1 MGQRRVIVAI
11 LMVSILLLVPAI
23 QGYEGGVY
31 NQASGCNCHSQSGTS
46 PASVSISG
54 LPASYDVN
62 KLYQV
67 TVSVSGG
74 VSGSNGGFS
83 LEVDKGTLS
92 TGFGLMLVNV
102 NSQGNSATHSITGS
116 SYRSWSFEWTS
127 PAAGAGTVN
136 FEVAGMTTN
145 GNGQNSGD
153 RWVTDVVQVPENIPV
168 NNPPSASNVMLSPT
182 DAKTA
187 ESLTLSYTYSDP
199 DNDPQ
204 SGTEITWYRDS
215 QALPSGTIT
224 GLTVP
229 PSQTTKGQ
237 DWYATVRPSD
247 GVDYGALQTSNT
259 VTIENTPPTLAA
271 PEITPPAPDG
281 SEDLAVSYS
290 VSDDDQDSL
299 TIEIHWY
306 LDGVLVTEF
315 NNDTT
320 VPSIATREGDEWR
333 VEVSVSDG
341 EDFETRSSQIITIG
355 QTIQPNNPPEVTS
368 PTISPSLPTTL
379 NDLFLTYN
387 TQDLDGDQ
395 IIATQIEWRMD
406 NTLTV
411 ESSTIVQSSATQ
423 RGQIWSASIRVSDG
437 INWSVWSSVDVTI
450 MNSAPVIGDLQ
461 LAPTN
466 SYTNDSLSFTYAY
479 SDFDDDAM
487 APPTITWYKNSVE
500 QTDLLNQ
507 NTIPS
512 SLTNKGENWTVSVYG
527 NDGTDLS
534 IEPLQSS
541 VLIQNSNPSVIIEE
555 IPLNISFV
563 DNQALGLTILPEFT
577 DADNDQINF
586 QISWLRNGF
595 REGSLDNLTFVAAQY
610 FGAGQSWTCQI
621 TFDDSDAQPQVETW
635 EINVD
640 NVDPVANINIES
652 ANLWSGE
659 LIVINA
665 TQSYDLDGII
675 SNYYWQWDDN
685 FGNQMSSEGEII
697 SIITTGTTIISLTV
711 EDDLGS
717 IATTTRSLQ
726 TTQGPTISALA
737 AQNDDGEVD
746 LNWQWDGEQATF
758 LILRNNFQIDETNE
772 LKFSD
777 SPTVAGS
784 TNYTVIPVID
794 GQQLV
799 AGSMT
804 ISDFEVDTTVESA
817 SGLSET
823 GGFYLGLLFLAV
835 SILITALGLLQ
846 RRDKD

>member
-1 MGQRRVIVAI
+1 MSQRGVIVAVT
-11 LMVSILLLVPAI
+11 LVTLLLLVPAI
-23 QGYEGGVY
+23 QGYEGGIH
-31 NQASGCNCHSQSGTS
+31 NQASGCNCHSGTTA
-46 PASVSISG
+46 PGATVSISG
-54 LPASYDVN
+54 LPTSYDVS

-74 VSGSNGGFS
+74 VSGSTGGFS

-102 NSQGNSATHSITGS
+102 NGQGNSATHSITGS

-127 PAAGAGTVN
+127 PAAGAGVVT
-136 FEVAGMTTN
+136 FDVAGITTN
-145 GNGQNSGD
+145 GNNQNSGD
-153 RWVTDVVQVPENIPV
+153 RWVTDMVQVPENIPA
-168 NNPPSASNVMLSPT
+168 NNPPSASNVLLSPT
-182 DAKTA
+182 DAKTTD
-187 ESLTLSYTYSDP
+187 SLTLSYSYSDS
-199 DNDPQ
+199 DNDPE
-204 SGTEITWYRDS
+204 SGSEITWYRDS

-229 PSQTTKGQ
+229 SSQATKGQ

-247 GVDYGALQTSNT
+247 GADYGTLQTSNT
-259 VTIENTPPTLAA
+259 VTIQNTPPTLTA
-271 PEITPPAPDG
+271 PEITPSSPDE

-290 VSDDDQDSL
+290 ASDADQDSL

-333 VEVSVSDG
+333 VEVTVSDG
-341 EDFETRSSQIITIG
+341 EDFESRSSQIITIG
-355 QTIQPNNPPEVTS
+355 QVIQPNNPPEVNTLV
-368 PTISPSLPTTL
+368 ISPSLPTTL

-395 IIATQIEWRMD
+395 IIATEIEWRMD
-406 NTLTV
+406 NTLTT

-423 RGQIWSASIRVSDG
+423 RDQVWSAKVRVSDG
-437 INWSVWSSVDVTI
+437 IDWSAWSSVDVTI

-461 LAPTN
+461 LVPNN

-479 SDFDDDAM
+479 SDFDDDVM
-487 APPTITWYKNSVE
+487 APSTITWYKDGVE
-500 QTDLLNQ
+500 QTDLANQ
-507 NTIPS
+507 NTVPA
-512 SLTNKGENWTVSVYG
+512 SLTTKGENWTVSVYG

-534 IEPLQSS
+534 IDSLEAS
-541 VLIQNSNPSVIIEE
+541 VFIQNSNPSVTIEDMPE
-555 IPLNISFV
+555 NISFV

-595 REGSLDNLTFVAAQY
+595 TEGSLDNSTFVAAQY
-610 FGAGQSWTCQI
+610 FGAGQLWTCQI
-621 TFDDSDAQPQVETW
+621 TFDDGDAQPQVETW
-635 EINVD
+635 QINVD
-640 NVDPVANINIES
+640 NVEPIANINIES

-685 FGNQMSSEGEII
+685 FGNPMSIEGEVI
-697 SIITTGTTIISLTV
+697 SIITTGTTTLSLTV

-717 IATTTRSLQ
+717 TATATQTIQ
-726 TTQGPTISALA
+726 TTQGPTISALV
-737 AQNDDGEVD
+737 AQNDDGEVE
-746 LNWQWDGEQATF
+746 LTWQWDGESATF

-772 LKFSD
+772 FKFSD
-777 SPTVAGS
+777 SPTIAGS
-784 TNYTVIPVID
+784 TNYTIIPVID

-804 ISDFEVDTTVESA
+804 ISNFEVDTTTESA

-823 GGFYLGLLFLAV
+823 GGLYLGLLFLAV

-846 RRDKD
+846 RRD

>member
-1 MGQRRVIVAI
+1 MSQRGVIVAVT
-11 LMVSILLLVPAI
+11 LVTLLLLVPAI
-23 QGYEGGVY
+23 QGYEGGIH
-31 NQASGCNCHSQSGTS
+31 NQASGCNCHSGTTA
-46 PASVSISG
+46 PGATVSISG
-54 LPASYDVN
+54 LPTSYDVS

-74 VSGSNGGFS
+74 VSGSTGGFS

-102 NSQGNSATHSITGS
+102 NGQGNSATHSITGS

-127 PAAGAGTVN
+127 PAAGAGVVT
-136 FEVAGMTTN
+136 FDVAGITTN
-145 GNGQNSGD
+145 GNNQNSGD
-153 RWVTDVVQVPENIPV
+153 RWVTDMVQVPENIPA
-168 NNPPSASNVMLSPT
+168 NNPPSASNVLLSPT
-182 DAKTA
+182 DAKTTD
-187 ESLTLSYTYSDP
+187 SLTLSYSYSDS
-199 DNDPQ
+199 DNDPE
-204 SGTEITWYRDS
+204 SGSEITWYRDS

-229 PSQTTKGQ
+229 SSQATKGQ

-247 GVDYGALQTSNT
+247 GADYGTLQTSNT
-259 VTIENTPPTLAA
+259 VTIQNTPPTLTA
-271 PEITPPAPDG
+271 PEITPSSPDE

-290 VSDDDQDSL
+290 ASDADQDSL

-333 VEVSVSDG
+333 VEVTVSDG
-341 EDFETRSSQIITIG
+341 EDFESRSSQIITIG
-355 QTIQPNNPPEVTS
+355 QVIQPNNPPEVNTLV
-368 PTISPSLPTTL
+368 ISPSVPTTL

-395 IIATQIEWRMD
+395 IIATEIEWRMD
-406 NTLTV
+406 NTLTT
-411 ESSTIVQSSATQ
+411 ESSTTVQSSATQ
-423 RGQIWSASIRVSDG
+423 RDQVWSAKVRVSDG
-437 INWSVWSSVDVTI
+437 IDWSAWSSVDVTI

-461 LAPTN
+461 LVPNN

-479 SDFDDDAM
+479 SDFDDDVM
-487 APPTITWYKNSVE
+487 APSTITWYKDGVE
-500 QTDLLNQ
+500 QTDLANQ
-507 NTIPS
+507 NTVPA
-512 SLTNKGENWTVSVYG
+512 SLTTKGENWTVSVYG

-534 IEPLQSS
+534 IDSLEAS
-541 VLIQNSNPSVIIEE
+541 VFIQNSNPSVTIEDMPE
-555 IPLNISFV
+555 NISFV

-595 REGSLDNLTFVAAQY
+595 TEGSLDNSTFVAAQY
-610 FGAGQSWTCQI
+610 FGAGQLWTCQI
-621 TFDDSDAQPQVETW
+621 TFDDGDAQPQVETW
-635 EINVD
+635 QINVD
-640 NVDPVANINIES
+640 NVEPIANINIES

-685 FGNQMSSEGEII
+685 FGNPMSIEGEVI
-697 SIITTGTTIISLTV
+697 SIITTGTTTLSLTV

-717 IATTTRSLQ
+717 TATATQTIQ
-726 TTQGPTISALA
+726 TTQGPTISALV
-737 AQNDDGEVD
+737 AQNDDGEVE
-746 LNWQWDGEQATF
+746 LTWQWDGESATF

-772 LKFSD
+772 FKFSD
-777 SPTVAGS
+777 SPTIAGS
-784 TNYTVIPVID
+784 TNYTIIPVID

-804 ISDFEVDTTVESA
+804 ISNFEVDTTTESA

-823 GGFYLGLLFLAV
+823 GGLYLGLLFLAV

-846 RRDKD
+846 RRD